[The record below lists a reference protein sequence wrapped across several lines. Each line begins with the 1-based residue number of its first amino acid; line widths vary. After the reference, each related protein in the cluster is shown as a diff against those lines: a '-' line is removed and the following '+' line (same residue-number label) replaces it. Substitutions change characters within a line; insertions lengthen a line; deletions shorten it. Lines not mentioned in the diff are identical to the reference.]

1 MSARGRGG
9 HPFARH
15 WNHNT
20 NYYPRIAE
28 LVADHRVVLDVGC
41 GEGTLA
47 RYLATGDT
55 EPVTLRRADL
65 KGVQPELE
73 SFDDRQLRH
82 EVVGIDADSKV
93 LPPDAPGAHFMLAD
107 AQQLPFPDASFDAVV
122 SVEVL
127 HHLNED
133 LGLVEMRR
141 VLRPGGRLVV
151 VDTARSSFPL
161 GPLEIRDLI
170 ANVAMGVG
178 KTRWT
183 PDTLSS
189 EPDLNWAQ
197 SRELIEGN
205 LPGAHW
211 WRVPLWRWVAVWDA
225 PGATSR

>member
-1 MSARGRGG
+1 MADQP
-9 HPFARH
+9 PFARH
-15 WNHNT
+15 WNHNSH
-20 NYYPRIAE
+20 YYPRIAE
-28 LVADHRVVLDVGC
+28 LLDGHRVVLDVGC

-55 EPVTLRRADL
+55 VPVGERRDGL
-65 KGVQPELE
+65 KQPQPAPE
-73 SFDDRQLRH
+73 SFDDKDLRH
-82 EVVGIDADSKV
+82 EVVGIDADAKV
-93 LPPDAPGAHFMLAD
+93 LAPDAPGVHFMLAD

-122 SVEVL
+122 SVGVL

-151 VDTARSSFPL
+151 IDTARSPVPF
-161 GPLEIRDLI
+161 GPLEIRDMA
-170 ANVAMGVG
+170 ANLVLGLG
-178 KTRWT
+178 KTRWR
-183 PDTLSS
+183 PDTLTA
-189 EPDLNWAQ
+189 EPDLNWTQ

-225 PGATSR
+225 PAARRA